1 MILSSHPQGEK
12 LPLDWAGLDRVPF
25 QKMLVVRCLRPDRI
39 ATSLLDFIRV
49 VLPNGNAYA
58 DCDGALSS
66 VAILDNCLADS
77 TPTVPIYFI
86 LSPGANVMGDLDYL
100 ANKYGFVPGDT
111 YHNVSMGQGQ
121 DVIAMRNLEM
131 AHRQGHWVVLN
142 NVHLMPRWLIDL
154 EKKLDEFA
162 LEGSNKKFRLFL
174 SSDAANS
181 IPIGLL
187 NRCIKITNEP
197 PAGLKANIKRAFAS
211 LNKESFEDFDSKMKS
226 ILFGLCHFHA
236 VMLERK
242 QYGPMG
248 FNMMYPFSI
257 GDLRDSAVV
266 LSNYMENSGGGKI
279 PWADLRYI
287 FGEVNLPHL
296 HSIIMSNCNFSS
308 QKDTSPHIPI

>member
-1 MILSSHPQGEK
+1 
-12 LPLDWAGLDRVPF
+12 LDWAGLDRVPF

-49 VLPNGNAYA
+49 VLPNGSAYA

-287 FGEVNLPHL
+287 FGEVSPLHL
-296 HSIIMSNCNFSS
+296 RSIASISCNINSE
-308 QKDTSPHIPI
+308 D